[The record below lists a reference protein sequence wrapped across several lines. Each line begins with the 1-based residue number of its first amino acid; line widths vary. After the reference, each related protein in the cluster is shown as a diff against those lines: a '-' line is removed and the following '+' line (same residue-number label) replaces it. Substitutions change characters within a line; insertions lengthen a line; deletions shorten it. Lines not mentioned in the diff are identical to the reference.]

1 MAGDSA
7 IRAKMAQL
15 AEIIRDHQYRYYV
28 LDKPVIADSEFD
40 QLWNEL
46 LKLEE
51 KNLKLRDPHSPTFEV
66 GGGFST
72 HFDSVDH
79 IEKMM
84 SLDNAF
90 DESEL
95 DAWFERVA
103 KESNQNTWLCEVK
116 VDGLAINLL
125 YEQSKLVRALTR
137 GNGVTGEDVTL
148 NIKTIREIP
157 HQLIGDKLPQRV
169 EIRGEVFFPL
179 NKFAQLNDELEEAGK
194 AIFANPR
201 NAAAGSLRQ
210 KDPRVTASRPLSM
223 VVHGIGVLDGMTLDT
238 QSRGYELM
246 KSWGLPVSKRFKVAK
261 NRLEVKEFIDY
272 YLENRHGIEHE
283 IDGVVIKV
291 NEREAQKT
299 LGFTSRAP
307 KWAIAYKYP
316 PEEVTT
322 KLLDIR
328 VSVGRTGRVT
338 PFAFMEAVRVSGS
351 SVSNATL
358 HNMEEVARKGILI
371 GDVVV
376 LRKAGDVIPEILGPV
391 LESRD
396 GTERAFVMPSN
407 CPECGSKLR
416 AMSQGD
422 VDIRCPNTRSCP
434 AQLRERIYYIGS
446 RAALDI
452 DVLGYEATS
461 ALLEDK
467 LIVDESDIFDLDSK
481 KLSKSEFFKKK
492 DGTLGANAEKLL
504 EALNEAKQRPL
515 WRILVALSI
524 RHVGPTAAQG
534 LANHFGSIAKIASA
548 SAEELASVDGV
559 GSVIAESVKEF
570 FAQEWR
576 AQIVAKWA
584 KAGVRM
590 EGVSSSDKA
599 QTLKGMTLVVTG
611 SLESFTRDSVN
622 EAIIERGGKVSSSV
636 SKKTDYVVVGSE
648 PGSKASK
655 AAELGVA
662 TLDEKSFIEL
672 LQNGPK
678 G

>member
-179 NKFAQLNDELEEAGK
+179 SKFAQLNDELEEAGK

-590 EGVSSSDKA
+590 DGVSSSDKA
-599 QTLKGMTLVVTG
+599 QTLIGMTLVVTG

-655 AAELGVA
+655 AAELGVP

-672 LQNGPK
+672 LKNGPK

>member
-72 HFDSVDH
+72 HFNSVDH

-179 NKFAQLNDELEEAGK
+179 SKFAQLNDELEEAGK

-590 EGVSSSDKA
+590 DGVSSSDKA

-672 LQNGPK
+672 LKNGPK

>member
-40 QLWNEL
+40 KLWNEL

-95 DAWFERVA
+95 DALFERVA

-125 YEQSKLVRALTR
+125 YEKSKLVRALTR

-672 LQNGPK
+672 LKNGPK